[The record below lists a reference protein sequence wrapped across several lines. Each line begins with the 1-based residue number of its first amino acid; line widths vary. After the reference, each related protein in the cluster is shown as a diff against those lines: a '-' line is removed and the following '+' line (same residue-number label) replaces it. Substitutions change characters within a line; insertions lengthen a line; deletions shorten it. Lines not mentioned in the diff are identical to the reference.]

1 MINDSQAN
9 PHSVVSL
16 SLVDPLLQLG
26 IISATDNIIQTSV
39 PSCKCIIFI
48 SRSFGEIKSLSASS
62 DPASSRRIRN
72 LPKKT
77 WLLLVNLTIEF
88 SNIHFFYVQVL
99 TSKDILN

>member
-1 MINDSQAN
+1 MTQAN
-9 PHSVVSL
+9 PHSVLSF

-26 IISATDNIIQTSV
+26 IISATDIIIQTSV

-62 DPASSRRIRN
+62 DPASSRRIQT

-77 WLLLVNLTIEF
+77 WLLLGNLTIEF

-99 TSKDILN
+99 SSKDILN